1 MILEVLEEK
10 QMSSEIGKKIKVSIF
25 GESHGSAIGAV
36 IDNLPSGEHIDFEE
50 LQLFLKRR
58 QGGNNKFS
66 TPRKED
72 DIPEIISGIKDGYT
86 TGAPLCL
93 IIKNNNTR
101 SSDYNVDVPR
111 PGHAD
116 FSAYIKHNGFCDLRG
131 GGHFS
136 GRLTAP
142 ICAVGGILMQILKRR
157 GIEIVAHLL
166 SVGDVSDERLN
177 NLTLDLSQ
185 LNKIK
190 SGEFPAF
197 STDAGEKMQETI
209 LNVREQGNSIGGRIE
224 CGIYGLQ
231 AGIGNPM
238 FDGIENA
245 IATAVFGIG
254 GVKGIEFG
262 IGFEAS
268 KIKGS
273 ECNDEFYTDNDTI
286 KTKTNNNGGIL
297 GGITTGMPVT
307 FSVAFKPTPSIS
319 LEQQSVSF
327 SNKEVVN
334 LSTKGRHDPC
344 IAVRAV
350 PCIEAISA
358 IAISDF
364 LL

>member
-1 MILEVLEEK
+1 
-10 QMSSEIGKKIKVSIF
+10 MSSVTGKKIKVSIF
-25 GESHGSAIGAV
+25 GESHGSAVGAV
-36 IDNLPSGEHIDFEE
+36 VDNLPAGEYIDFEE
-50 LQLFLKRR
+50 LQNFLKRR
-58 QGGNNKFS
+58 QGGNNKYS
-66 TPRKED
+66 TPRKET
-72 DIPEIISGIKDGYT
+72 DIPEIISGVKDGYT

-93 IIKNNNTR
+93 IIKNENTK
-101 SSDYNVDVPR
+101 SSDYQVDIPR

-116 FSAYIKHNGFCDLRG
+116 FTAYTKYKGFCDLAG

-142 ICAVGGILMQILKRR
+142 ICSVGGILLQILKRR
-157 GIEIVAHLL
+157 GIEIVAHLS
-166 SVGDVSDERLN
+166 SVGNIFDDKIN
-177 NLTLDLSQ
+177 NLTLDSNQ

-190 SGEFPAF
+190 SGSFPTF
-197 STDAGEKMQETI
+197 SNEAGEKMQDLI
-209 LNVREQGNSIGGRIE
+209 IDVRQEGDSIGGCVE
-224 CGIYGLQ
+224 CGIYGID
-231 AGIGNPM
+231 AGLGEPM

-245 IATAVFGIG
+245 VAKAVFGIG

-262 IGFEAS
+262 TGFEAT

-273 ECNDEFYTDNDTI
+273 ENNDEFYMDNDNV
-286 KTKTNNNGGIL
+286 KTKTNNHGGIL
-297 GGITTGMPVT
+297 GGITTGMPIT
-307 FSVAFKPTPSIS
+307 FNVAFKPTPSIS
-319 LEQQSVSF
+319 IPQQSISF
-327 SNKEVVN
+327 SKLENVT

>member
-1 MILEVLEEK
+1 MILQKQEVFLV
-10 QMSSEIGKKIKVSIF
+10 SSETGRKIKVSVF
-25 GESHGSAIGAV
+25 GESHGIAIGAV
-36 IDNLPSGEHIDFEE
+36 VDNLPAGELIDFEE
-50 LQLFLKRR
+50 LQSFLKRR
-58 QGGNNKFS
+58 QGGNNNYS
-66 TPRKED
+66 TPRKEA

-86 TGAPLCL
+86 TGAPLCI
-93 IIKNNNTR
+93 IIKNENTR
-101 SSDYNVDVPR
+101 SKDYETDIPR

-116 FSAYIKHNGFCDLRG
+116 FTAYIKHHGFCDLRG

-157 GIEIVAHLL
+157 GIDIVAHLS
-166 SVGDVSDERLN
+166 SVGNISDCKIN
-177 NLTLDLSQ
+177 SLTLDEAE

-190 SGEFPAF
+190 RGDFPVF
-197 STDAGEKMQETI
+197 SDEAGTKMQDLI
-209 LNVREQGNSIGGRIE
+209 VSVREEGDSVGGCVE
-224 CGIYGLQ
+224 CGIYGLE

-245 IATAVFGIG
+245 IAQAVFALG

-268 KIKGS
+268 KMKGS
-273 ECNDEFYTDNDTI
+273 ANNDEFYMVDGKV
-286 KTKTNNNGGIL
+286 KTKTNNHGGIL
-297 GGITTGMPVT
+297 GGITTGMPVV
-307 FSVAFKPTPSIS
+307 FNVAFKPTPSIS
-319 LEQQSVSF
+319 LKQKSISF
-327 SNKEVVN
+327 SKKEDVE

-350 PCIEAISA
+350 PCVEAIAA

-364 LL
+364 LM

>member
-1 MILEVLEEK
+1 
-10 QMSSEIGKKIKVSIF
+10 MSSETGKKIKVSVF

-36 IDNLPSGEHIDFEE
+36 VDNLPAGERIDFDE
-50 LQLFLKRR
+50 LNSFLKRR
-58 QGGNNKFS
+58 QGGNNKYS
-66 TPRKED
+66 TPRKEAD
-72 DIPEIISGIKDGYT
+72 TPEIISGIKDGIT
-86 TGAPLCL
+86 TGAPLCI
-93 IIKNNNTR
+93 IIKNENTR
-101 SSDYNVDVPR
+101 SSDYKTDIPR

-116 FSAYIKHNGFCDLRG
+116 FSAYTKYNGFCDLRG

-166 SVGDVSDERLN
+166 SVGDVYDNKIN
-177 NLTLDLSQ
+177 NLVLNKNQ

-190 SGEFPAF
+190 SGEFPTF
-197 STDAGEKMQETI
+197 SDASGEEMQNLI
-209 LNVREQGNSIGGRIE
+209 LAIREEGNSIGGCIE
-224 CGIYGLQ
+224 CGIYGLE
-231 AGIGNPM
+231 AGVGNPM

-245 IATAVFGIG
+245 IAAAVFGIG

-262 IGFEAS
+262 IGFEAA
-268 KIKGS
+268 KMKGS
-273 ECNDEFYTDNDTI
+273 ENNDEFYMDNDTV
-286 KTKTNNNGGIL
+286 KTKTNNHGGIL

-307 FSVAFKPTPSIS
+307 FNVAFKPTPSITK
-319 LEQQSVSF
+319 EQQSISF
-327 SNKEVVN
+327 SKKENVN
-334 LSTKGRHDPC
+334 LSVKGRHDPC

-364 LL
+364 IL

>member
-1 MILEVLEEK
+1 
-10 QMSSEIGKKIKVSIF
+10 MSSEIGKKIKVSVF
-25 GESHGSAIGAV
+25 GESHGTAIGAV
-36 IDNLPSGEHIDFEE
+36 IDNLPPGEYIDFDE
-50 LQLFLKRR
+50 LQAFLKRR
-58 QGGNNKFS
+58 QGGNNKYS

-86 TGAPLCL
+86 TGAPLCIL
-93 IIKNNNTR
+93 IKNNNTR

-116 FSAYIKHNGFCDLRG
+116 FSAHIKYNGFCDLRG

-142 ICAVGGILMQILKRR
+142 ICAVGGILLQILKRR

-166 SVGDVSDERLN
+166 SVVNASDERLN
-177 NLTLDLSQ
+177 NLSLDHNQ
-185 LNKIK
+185 LTKIK
-190 SGEFPAF
+190 NGGFPVL
-197 STDAGEKMQETI
+197 SSDAGEKMQDVI
-209 LNVREQGNSIGGRIE
+209 LSAREEGNSVGGCIE
-224 CGIYGLQ
+224 CGIYGIK
-231 AGIGNPM
+231 AGIGNPI

-245 IATAVFGIG
+245 IASAVFGIG

-273 ECNDEFYTDNDTI
+273 ECNDEFYVEDDTV

-307 FSVAFKPTPSIS
+307 FNVAFKPTPSIS
-319 LEQQSVSF
+319 IEQQSVSF
-327 SNKEVVN
+327 SHNEN
-334 LSTKGRHDPC
+334 TSLSVKGRHDPC

-358 IAISDF
+358 IAVLDF

>member
-1 MILEVLEEK
+1 
-10 QMSSEIGKKIKVSIF
+10 MSSETGKKIRVSVF

-36 IDNLPSGEHIDFEE
+36 VDNLPAGEHIDFDE
-50 LQLFLKRR
+50 LNSFLKRR
-58 QGGNNKFS
+58 QGGNNKYS
-66 TPRKED
+66 TPRREAD
-72 DIPEIISGIKDGYT
+72 TPEIISGIKDGIT
-86 TGAPLCL
+86 TGAPLCI
-93 IIKNNNTR
+93 IIKNENTR
-101 SSDYNVDVPR
+101 SNDYKTDIPR

-116 FSAYIKHNGFCDLRG
+116 FSAYTKYNGFCDLRG

-136 GRLTAP
+136 GRLTAS

-166 SVGDVSDERLN
+166 SVGEIYDNKIN
-177 NLTLDLSQ
+177 NLILDKGQ

-190 SGEFPAF
+190 SGEFPTF
-197 STDAGEKMQETI
+197 SDAAGEEMQNLI
-209 LNVREQGNSIGGRIE
+209 VGVRGEGNSIGGCVE
-224 CGIYGLQ
+224 CGIYGLE
-231 AGIGNPM
+231 AGVGNPM

-245 IATAVFGIG
+245 IASAVFGIG

-262 IGFEAS
+262 IGFEAA
-268 KIKGS
+268 KMKGS
-273 ECNDEFYTDNDTI
+273 ENNDEFYMDNDTV
-286 KTKTNNNGGIL
+286 KTKTNNHGGIL

-307 FSVAFKPTPSIS
+307 FNVAFKPTPSIS
-319 LEQQSVSF
+319 QEQQSVSF
-327 SNKEVVN
+327 SKKENVN
-334 LSTKGRHDPC
+334 LSVKGRHDPC

>member
-1 MILEVLEEK
+1 
-10 QMSSEIGKKIKVSIF
+10 MSSEIGKKIKVSVF
-25 GESHGSAIGAV
+25 GESHGTAIGAV
-36 IDNLPSGEHIDFEE
+36 IDNLPPGEYIDFDE
-50 LQLFLKRR
+50 LQAFLKRR
-58 QGGNNKFS
+58 QGGNNKYS

-86 TGAPLCL
+86 TGAPLCIL
-93 IIKNNNTR
+93 IKNNNTR

-116 FSAYIKHNGFCDLRG
+116 FSAHIKYNGFCDLRG

-142 ICAVGGILMQILKRR
+142 ICAVGGILLQILKRR

-166 SVGDVSDERLN
+166 SVGNASDERLN
-177 NLTLDLSQ
+177 NLSLDHNQ
-185 LNKIK
+185 LTKIK
-190 SGEFPAF
+190 NGGFPVL
-197 STDAGEKMQETI
+197 SSDAGEKMQDVI
-209 LNVREQGNSIGGRIE
+209 LSAREEGNSVGGCIE
-224 CGIYGLQ
+224 CGIYGIK
-231 AGIGNPM
+231 AGIGNPI

-245 IATAVFGIG
+245 IASAVFGIG

-273 ECNDEFYTDNDTI
+273 ECNDEFYVEDDTV

-307 FSVAFKPTPSIS
+307 FNVAFKPTPSIS
-319 LEQQSVSF
+319 IEQQSVSF
-327 SNKEVVN
+327 SHNEN
-334 LSTKGRHDPC
+334 TSLSVKGRHDPC

-358 IAISDF
+358 IAVLDF

>member
-1 MILEVLEEK
+1 
-10 QMSSEIGKKIKVSIF
+10 MSSEIGKKIKVSIF
-25 GESHGSAIGAV
+25 GESHGPAIGAV
-36 IDNLPSGEHIDFEE
+36 IDNLPAGEYIDFEE

-58 QGGNNKFS
+58 QGGNNKYS

-72 DIPEIISGIKDGYT
+72 DFPEILSGVKDRHT

-93 IIKNNNTR
+93 IINNNNTR
-101 SSDYNVDVPR
+101 SSDYNVDIPR

-116 FSAYIKHNGFCDLRG
+116 FTAYMKHKGFCDLHG

-157 GIEIVAHLL
+157 GIEVVAHLL
-166 SVGDVSDERLN
+166 SVGNVYDERLN
-177 NLTLDLSQ
+177 NLALDLNQ

-190 SGEFPAF
+190 NGEFPTF
-197 STDAGEKMQETI
+197 SPDAGEKMQETI
-209 LNVREQGNSIGGRIE
+209 LSVREHGNSIGGCIE
-224 CGIYGLQ
+224 CGIYGLD

-245 IATAVFGIG
+245 IASAVFGIG

-268 KIKGS
+268 KVKGS
-273 ECNDEFYTDNDTI
+273 ECNDEFYMDNETI

-307 FSVAFKPTPSIS
+307 FTVAFKPTPSIS
-319 LEQQSVSF
+319 VKQQSVSF
-327 SNKEVVN
+327 SNKENVN
-334 LSTKGRHDPC
+334 LSVKGRHDPC